1 MKKEGEVKE
10 ISPMA
15 FAACEKEGGKSFS
28 STFGRN
34 LPTFPISAQIDF
46 PSHKI
51 REAPADAGIPPA
63 LKKTW
68 RFPFF
73 FLSFL

>member
-1 MKKEGEVKE
+1 MRLLLVKRREENPFPALLGE
-10 ISPMA
+10 IS
-15 FAACEKEGGKSFS
+15 
-28 STFGRN
+28 
-34 LPTFPISAQIDF
+34 LFPISAQIDF